1 MANERKTEK
10 AIMKG
15 KRQSQWFSFAKY
27 TIFRYG
33 LFKTRMVVTTPI
45 TDDCFWIAKTFF
57 FSAKAAA
64 GYERNDTITVDLEMT
79 PVKNSPIRSKM
90 HLQRLCIHLIR
101 PRSHMTAVMTKKLD
115 YPCLEQCQQ
124 QRLLIVRKYIVTHFG
139 KSNRVKSNKNS
150 SAFVTQMYKFEF
162 APPASSVTGFEINLL
177 ILSSFSVL
185 LLCCFIIKALCQL
198 KQ

>member
-1 MANERKTEK
+1 MCKYLNNFPHDIYLQIHVLKESEAMHTFDKKKMANERKTEK

-45 TDDCFWIAKTFF
+45 TDGCFWIAKTFF

-90 HLQRLCIHLIR
+90 HL
-101 PRSHMTAVMTKKLD
+101 
-115 YPCLEQCQQ
+115 
-124 QRLLIVRKYIVTHFG
+124 
-139 KSNRVKSNKNS
+139 
-150 SAFVTQMYKFEF
+150 
-162 APPASSVTGFEINLL
+162 
-177 ILSSFSVL
+177 
-185 LLCCFIIKALCQL
+185 
-198 KQ
+198 